1 MPAASVQTTADISL
15 LRISMKPETD
25 VLLCQNYNSVYVFT
39 IKLRSEEGCVTILKT
54 AARETIGHLAGTKQ
68 N

>member
-39 IKLRSEEGCVTILKT
+39 VKLRSSGRHKT
-54 AARETIGHLAGTKQ
+54 KLRADKNYVELASK
-68 N
+68 